1 MRVNTDLRSDVCL
14 DPIIS
19 IQVFDRCPLTLEV
32 ICLHG
37 PVIYQQGREIG
48 VAITHTG
55 APPGVHRFDAMRI
68 KVGGIKKVD

>member
-14 DPIIS
+14 DPVIS
-19 IQVFDRCPLTLEV
+19 IQVFYRCPLTLKV
-32 ICLHG
+32 ICLRG
-37 PVIYQQGREIG
+37 TVIYKQGREIG
-48 VAITHTG
+48 VAITHSG